1 MSDKKQ
7 LLMNFEAPHNNTDT
21 SKLAAEEIKPH
32 LGRLQ
37 SRVYSYILKQGYSG
51 ATCEEVERA
60 LNLGH
65 QTVSP
70 RILELRYKGKLK
82 DSGHRR
88 LTTTKRLAIVYVEN
102 NVPPSKMGNY
112 KTLSQR
118 HKELR
123 DSYNLLKQ
131 KFEDKEDL
139 CKKQE
144 RAIEHC
150 IDYAA
155 QRVYQAEAELR
166 PKVHEILRGK

>member
-1 MSDKKQ
+1 MDQ
-7 LLMNFEAPHNNTDT
+7 QIMRFEAPHNNTDT
-21 SKLAAEEIKPH
+21 SKLAAEEIKVH

-37 SRVYSYILKQGYSG
+37 SQVYSYILKQGHSG

-60 LNLGH
+60 LGLGH
-65 QTVSP
+65 QTASP
-70 RILELRYKGKLK
+70 RIYELRHKGKLK

-88 LTTTKRLAIVYVEN
+88 LTTKKRLAIVWVED
-102 NVPPSKMGNY
+102 NVPPSKMGQY
-112 KTLSQR
+112 KTLGQR

-131 KFEDKEDL
+131 KFEDKEDF

-155 QRVYQAEAELR
+155 QRVYQAEADLR
-166 PKVHEILRGK
+166 PKVHEILRGKS